1 VADSPVNPRIPA
13 QVIVQAVNYWV
24 QGWGTGRVI
33 KMNIGSLPAA
43 PGRNQAVSSD
53 NLAAKALEGKT
64 PLFNVYPTSGS
75 V

>member
-1 VADSPVNPRIPA
+1 
-13 QVIVQAVNYWV
+13 V